1 MRISDCSSDVCSS
14 DLAPHHPDGEGQHQ
28 AIGRHPE
35 VPARNSAPRVGPEFG
50 ILRSPV
56 GDRTGTRRYHD
67 SRFAKAPHLG
77 KLGQFLGRAPAV
89 RAALHLTRSEEHT
102 SELQSLMRISY
113 AVFCLKK
120 KKTTKQKTIQQEH
133 KYREK

>member
-1 MRISDCSSDVCSS
+1 M
-14 DLAPHHPDGEGQHQ
+14 
-28 AIGRHPE
+28 
-35 VPARNSAPRVGPEFG
+35 
-50 ILRSPV
+50 LRSPV
-56 GDRTGTRRYHD
+56 GYRTGTRRYHD

-89 RAALHLTRSEEHT
+89 RAALHLTDREMHPAKRHQHEQEKQRRSEEHT

-120 KKTTKQKTIQQEH
+120 KNKQKTTINDNT
-133 KYREK
+133 

>member
-1 MRISDCSSDVCSS
+1 M
-14 DLAPHHPDGEGQHQ
+14 
-28 AIGRHPE
+28 GRHPE

-89 RAALHLTRSEEHT
+89 RAELHLTERAMHPANRHQHEQENKREPAFTDAGQITQRSDVSRRGKERGST
-102 SELQSLMRISY
+102 WN
-113 AVFCLKK
+113 
-120 KKTTKQKTIQQEH
+120 TW
-133 KYREK
+133 